1 MKTSPIGAKTF
12 IRYQIMMISSSN
24 MPKRSNK
31 SKPFVFWNARRWRTS
46 TLQHLPRT
54 VGHAFLICLARTMQ
68 MQIQRNHMHMKHY
81 VTILYIVTYIDIH
94 LGEIWLVQLLARV
107 AAFFDKFFQ
116 DWSRAIGHHTEV
128 ELVQRWRK
136 NSRYLGHEVRPGLKG
151 FVPDA

>member
-1 MKTSPIGAKTF
+1 MLGDEKGSYDKFVNILETIMKTSSIGAKTF

-81 VTILYIVTYIDIH
+81 VTILYVVIYIH
-94 LGEIWLVQLLARV
+94 
-107 AAFFDKFFQ
+107 
-116 DWSRAIGHHTEV
+116 
-128 ELVQRWRK
+128 
-136 NSRYLGHEVRPGLKG
+136 
-151 FVPDA
+151 